1 MTPSTDVWA
10 QFPLVGVILAC
21 FAAAAIAVFQF
32 TKWVWGEYLKSRA
45 EDMAWRERQN
55 MAREA
60 NVAEQNRLW
69 REAMTDRDARYEK
82 FDRERQSALTQ
93 LAQSILGIAKQL
105 EDHDAQAV
113 GIKATVD
120 RIDQNTKPK

>member
-1 MTPSTDVWA
+1 MTPSADVWA
-10 QFPLVGVILAC
+10 QFPLVGVIVAC
-21 FAAAAIAVFQF
+21 FVLAAIAVFQF
-32 TKWVWGEYLKSRA
+32 TKWVWSEFQKSQ
-45 EDMAWRERQN
+45 EKDKAWRTEQN

-69 REAMTDRDARYEK
+69 REAMTERDARYEK
-82 FDRERQSALTQ
+82 FERERQSTLTQ

-105 EDHDAQAV
+105 EDHDAQAARISV
-113 GIKATVD
+113 TVE